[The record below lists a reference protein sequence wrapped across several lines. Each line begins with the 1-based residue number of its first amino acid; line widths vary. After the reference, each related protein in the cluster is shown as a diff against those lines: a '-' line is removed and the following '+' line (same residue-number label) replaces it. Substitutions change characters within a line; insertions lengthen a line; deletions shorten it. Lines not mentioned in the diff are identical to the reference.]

1 MLAPIGAIIAYATTD
16 KVYLCMSGRIEPSTT
31 CVIDMLGREIELGVG
46 EFGLR

>member
-1 MLAPIGAIIAYATTD
+1 MQPQT

-31 CVIDMLGREIELGVG
+31 CVIDMLGCEIELGVG

>member
-31 CVIDMLGREIELGVG
+31 CVIELGVG